1 MTEDHSF
8 RSKLPSEPLDRY
20 VDPFK
25 RFLHIESAG
34 GIVLLISTIAA
45 LVLANSP
52 LAEGY
57 LAFWQ
62 KKLTIGFGSW
72 QMSYSLQHWI
82 NDGLMTVFFYVIG
95 LEVKREL
102 VVGELKDIRNAA
114 LPIAAALGG
123 MLVPAAVFLS
133 LQWGQPGQHGWG
145 IPMATDIA
153 FVVGIMAILGPRI
166 PGPLRIML
174 LSLAIVD
181 DIGAILVIAIGYTEG
196 VDIQG
201 WGLAGFVFLV
211 ILLRLRVRH
220 VGVHVFLVGVF
231 VWYFTHESGI
241 HATIIGVILGLITPV
256 KPRIS
261 ESLLTRIVDRTSDF
275 LHGGSME
282 DPHVRYE
289 VLREAETAS
298 RMTISPLER
307 FETVLHPWVGFVI
320 MPIFALSNAG
330 VTIEASDFTDPLA
343 IAVGAG
349 LLVGKPVGIVLF
361 SWMAVKMKFAKLP
374 EGVNW
379 GSIIGGGFL
388 AGIGF
393 TMALFVAGLA
403 VKGDLLDAAKVGV
416 IGGSVLAAVIGISL
430 LLIFLPRTGNQ

>member
-1 MTEDHSF
+1 M
-8 RSKLPSEPLDRY
+8 
-20 VDPFK
+20 
-25 RFLHIESAG
+25 HIESAG
-34 GIVLLISTIAA
+34 GIFLLITTITA
-45 LVLANSP
+45 LALANSP
-52 LAEGY
+52 FAEGY
-57 LAFWQ
+57 LAFW
-62 KKLTIGFGSW
+62 KKTLSIGFGSW
-72 QMSYSLQHWI
+72 QMSHSLQHWI

-102 VVGELKDIRNAA
+102 VVGELRDIRNAA
-114 LPIAAALGG
+114 LPIAAAMGG
-123 MLVPAAVFLS
+123 MIVPAAVFLS
-133 LQWGQPGQHGWG
+133 LQWGQLGQHGWG

-153 FVVGIMAILGPRI
+153 FVVGIMAILGSRI

-181 DIGAILVIAIGYTEG
+181 DIGAILVIALGYTEG
-196 VDIQG
+196 VDING
-201 WGLAGFVFLV
+201 WGLAGFVFLI

-220 VGVHVFLVGVF
+220 LGVHIFLVGMF

-241 HATIIGVILGLITPV
+241 HATIIGVVLGLLTPV

-261 ESLLTRIVDRTSDF
+261 EGLLARIVDRTSDF

-282 DPHVRYE
+282 DPQVRYE

-320 MPIFALSNAG
+320 MPIFALANAG
-330 VTIEASDFTDPLA
+330 VTIEASDFTNPV
-343 IAVGAG
+343 AVAVALG
-349 LLVGKPVGIVLF
+349 LLVGKPVGIFLF
-361 SWMAVKMKFAKLP
+361 SWMAVKMKIAKLP

-379 GSIIGGGFL
+379 GAIIGGGFL

-403 VKGDLLDAAKVGV
+403 LKGDLLDAQGV
-416 IGGSVLAAVIGISL
+416 EGLAS
-430 LLIFLPRTGNQ
+430 R